1 MFKELVQY
9 AARPT
14 LFAKGTANFWD
25 DPHISKH
32 LLAAHLNPNWDA
44 ASRRPA
50 TIAKTVEWLANYL
63 PQQAS
68 ILDLGC
74 GPGLYAERLARLGHK
89 VTGVDFS
96 HRSIAYAKASAQD
109 KGLSI
114 DYVYKN
120 YLEIDYHERFD
131 IVLLIY
137 CDFGAL
143 VDAERDLL
151 LQKVYAALKP
161 GGVFI
166 FDVFTDQFS
175 GSIEE
180 RQSWEVAD
188 EGFWAEGPH
197 CVLSQSFHY
206 PEQKVLLRQD
216 IVLRDDGSHD
226 VYRTYD
232 HYYSESDLIAL
243 LNNCGFVNHSFSYN
257 VIGETNFASQ
267 EVVFIATSKQ

>member
-9 AARPT
+9 AARPA

-32 LLAAHLNPNWDA
+32 LLAAHLNPYWDA

-89 VTGVDFS
+89 VTGIDFS

-120 YLEIDYHERFD
+120 YLEIDYHEQFD

-151 LQKVYAALKP
+151 LRKVYAALKP
-161 GGVFI
+161 GGLFI

-180 RQSWEVAD
+180 RQSWEVVD

-216 IVLRDDGSHD
+216 TVLRDDGSHD

-232 HYYSESDLIAL
+232 HYYSELDLMAL
-243 LNNCGFVNHSFSYN
+243 LNESGFGNHSFSYS
-257 VIGETNFASQ
+257 VIGETNYASQ
-267 EVVFIATSKQ
+267 EVVFTATSKQ